1 MKTALRPAEKLNVLK
16 TSLVEAIV
24 RDNVAALEVLFQNS
38 ASMDWFDVGDRLHKE
53 VDVLEWC
60 RHGES
65 ASNGNSKALSIK
77 NIFPAVLFGMGRKGP
92 QKNPPSE
99 KNTNDQFNKEEK
111 TQDKRRR
118 YAESAQCW
126 IDAITRIRSAN
137 ESFKLLQQ
145 DVKGGIKD
153 SGNSERYSLDVK
165 GGIKDS
171 GNSGRYSTAKKESKS
186 LIRHESQLSSRDLH
200 DKFVV
205 ARSEKKFVLLEE
217 IYNNLLGADFW

>member
-38 ASMDWFDVGDRLHKE
+38 ASMDWFDVGDRLRKE

-65 ASNGNSKALSIK
+65 ASNGNSKGRSMKRMLSHL
-77 NIFPAVLFGMGRKGP
+77 AVFGMGRKGP

-99 KNTNDQFNKEEK
+99 KNTNDRSNKAEK

-145 DVKGGIKD
+145 DVKGGIK
-153 SGNSERYSLDVK
+153 V
-165 GGIKDS
+165 KDS

>member
-1 MKTALRPAEKLNVLK
+1 MLK

-38 ASMDWFDVGDRLHKE
+38 ASMDWFDVGDRLRKE

-60 RHGES
+60 EHGES
-65 ASNGNSKALSIK
+65 ASNGNSKGRSMKRMLSHL
-77 NIFPAVLFGMGRKGP
+77 AVFGMGRKGP

-99 KNTNDQFNKEEK
+99 KNTNDRSNKAEK

-171 GNSGRYSTAKKESKS
+171 GNAGRYSLAKKKSKS
-186 LIRHESQLSSRDLH
+186 LDSIRHESQLSSRDLH

-217 IYNNLLGADFW
+217 IYNDLLGADFW